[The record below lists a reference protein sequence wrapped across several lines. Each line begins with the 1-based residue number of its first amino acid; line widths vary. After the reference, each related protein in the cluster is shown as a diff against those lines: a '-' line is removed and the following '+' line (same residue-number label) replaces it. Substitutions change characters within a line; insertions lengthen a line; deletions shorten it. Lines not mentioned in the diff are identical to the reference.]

1 MTWWSGKV
9 RQVGSY
15 LGARVS
21 LADRAGLATTLTPP
35 QLFLFDSMHV
45 ADQRHGLDV
54 MAALAAD
61 GAAADDPELL
71 LAGLFH
77 DAAKGPTVGLL
88 HRVSWSLGERYG
100 SWVWSVVRPLPGFA
114 SAHARL
120 RDHAEA
126 SAALALGAGCT
137 ARTAALIRAQAA
149 PDDAPGR
156 RLHHADEAH

>member
-9 RQVGSY
+9 RQVTRY

-21 LADRAGLATTLTPP
+21 LAERAALAARLTAA
-35 QLFLFDSMHV
+35 QLALFDSMHV

-61 GAAADDPELL
+61 GAADDQELL

-100 SWVWSVVRPLPGFA
+100 AWVWSAVRPLPGFA
-114 SAHARL
+114 AAHARL
-120 RDHAEA
+120 RDHAA
-126 SAALALGAGCT
+126 VSAVLALRAGCS
-137 ARTAALIRAQAA
+137 ARSAALIRAQSS
-149 PDDAPGR
+149 PVDAPGI
-156 RLHHADEAH
+156 RLQLADEAH

>member
-1 MTWWSGKV
+1 VTWWSGKV
-9 RQVGSY
+9 RQLRSH

-21 LADRAGLATTLTPP
+21 LAERAALGATLTPV
-35 QLFLFDSMHV
+35 QLALFDSMHV

-54 MAALAAD
+54 MAALASD

-100 SWVWSVVRPLPGFA
+100 PWVWSATRPLPGFA
-114 SAHARL
+114 VAHARL
-120 RDHAEA
+120 RDHADA
-126 SAALALGAGCT
+126 SATLVLRAGCT
-137 ARTAALIRAQAA
+137 LRTAALIRAQAA
-149 PDDAPGR
+149 PVDAPGH
-156 RLHHADEAH
+156 RLQSADEAH